1 MRPEIKLPT
10 YEVEAGSDGTGFKS
24 GNAGE
29 YRTYV
34 YGKIRRK
41 YVKVIITADINSK
54 KLIAVDAKIG
64 EVSEPK
70 VAVKHI
76 KLLKENG
83 IKLKKFYGDGAY
95 DTNEI
100 FNAIGDAESAI
111 KIRKNATTYRC
122 RGSRRRRQEVRK
134 FMKLGYKKWAKK
146 VKYGLR
152 WAIEGNILIYKEK
165 VWRRP

>member
-10 YEVEAGSDGTGFKS
+10 YDEVGAGSDGTGFKT

-34 YGKIRRK
+34 YGNLSRK
-41 YVKVIITADINSK
+41 YVKVIITADVRTK
-54 KLIAVDAKIG
+54 KLITVDVKIG
-64 EVSEPK
+64 EISEPK
-70 VAVKHI
+70 VVAKHI

-111 KIRKNATTYRC
+111 KIRTLQLIVVEEEGK
-122 RGSRRRRQEVRK
+122 
-134 FMKLGYKKWAKK
+134 KLGST
-146 VKYGLR
+146 
-152 WAIEGNILIYKEK
+152 
-165 VWRRP
+165 